1 MSISSAVH
9 QFISS
14 SVREGFK
21 SLPQSS
27 SRLKMISCTNVNWVF
42 CGVGAG
48 LFNLFAAFKSV
59 GEPYRIVENGARS
72 ELKLTVNSDGKNCQ
86 F

>member
-1 MSISSAVH
+1 
-9 QFISS
+9 
-14 SVREGFK
+14 
-21 SLPQSS
+21 
-27 SRLKMISCTNVNWVF
+27 MISCTNVNWVF